1 MSNRLTFSLASLIF
15 LIAFGLVFGTTS
27 VMAHED
33 ATSATDTPREHPHP
47 LAQTLVTQSDADGT
61 TPGTEV
67 TAHYGHPTVTS
78 VMLKAGATVRD
89 NMAVITADDTNTA
102 DVNEHGLTLVVTFSQ
117 EVNTTDGSSLVV
129 TAADLIEA
137 GDFTVQVRN
146 AKGAIV
152 TGSPATVAGGGNVV
166 TRVTNNNMAFE
177 VPVTFDTTA
186 IPDGTA
192 DDPLE
197 YLTFYVQVGAGAAF
211 GLAMPAGINADIPGG
226 ASYKQA
232 TPSEFK
238 LVAALPTLTPTVMI
252 EAAADATVDGPF
264 VVTFTFSEPAPS
276 AFVAGDITVTG
287 GFVSAGPTQDTTNT
301 KMWTA
306 TITPGVGATAVMVS
320 VADKATG
327 DEESVTATTDST
339 DPTVTIAMGTQDGR
353 TLPIMITMADD
364 TALASDAAI
373 DAASDVTVTGGE
385 LGMLTRTGDVYSGDI
400 TINYDTAS
408 VMVTVAE
415 DAVADTSSNTSA
427 AASETFTVTAIPT
440 PTGAMLNAGEYIVVV
455 RDKANPPP
463 FGNLSPKLVSWS
475 EVSDEAEMPDLERL
489 FDVGGTIQLK
499 VTGATGL
506 QVVFSE
512 VMWAVDQGNVDNR
525 AAYLGEQWIELLNR
539 TSDKNFAISAI
550 KISSKEGRPAL
561 AQETDRIS
569 NVVGAG
575 ADWVLGKGQNGNSGA
590 TDGSGRVEFISMYRD
605 NEGKAGQQYE
615 AGHASASWTKS
626 TELYATNHRGTPG
639 QIERT
644 EVHVIGT
651 TNVPRSP
658 IIFNEIGHHSDP
670 RYEWIELRNVS
681 GGNVNLKNYEVTI
694 VTNKTTDNDFID
706 FTGADRNVPAGGIL
720 LVVKNDPTG
729 DPNHPLAAG
738 WNFGARNTWT
748 VAQPGQAHYVPGVN
762 ENSARYMVASSF
774 GDLPSTGEFVL
785 VLRNR
790 QDRNGSTANDN
801 IRDIAG
807 YHPDLKIDDGTRFTN
822 LWPLSNFHDAKAVQN
837 KFDQGTVHRRQH
849 AGVNGTDRSRRDRGG
864 NADDGAFR
872 DDGWSGIGYKRNA
885 DANAVNGG
893 TPGHPDSA
901 HARHNR
907 FDATTRS
914 SVIISEIMIDQGPRN
929 LPEWI
934 ELFNTSRTEAVSVH
948 NWRITI
954 TNHDR
959 DSADGGVGS
968 FAGDLSITVTLGNHV
983 IPPRQSY
990 LVVARSARNNTM
1002 LPKERIH
1009 PVNRRAGQLL
1019 LNPYGFQIKVDA
1031 YEKANVYH
1039 HVETIGNLGP
1049 APANDRRSNAQ
1060 SFEPISWMLPNTIG
1074 ANSSRI
1080 SLVRTSDTMG
1090 PVDGMTRGAW
1100 KLFDMSQQLGRTLDA
1115 TSYGHSSDQGSPG
1128 HNAGGVLPVELSTF
1142 RPQRLDDG
1150 SVAIRWITESEL
1162 DNAGFNILRSD
1173 TRDGQ
1178 FTKLNTQLIA
1188 GQGTT
1193 SERTA
1198 YEWKDTTAKPNVV
1211 YYYQIQDVSM
1221 DGDIATLRTNR
1232 LRGHVSPSGKATT
1245 TWGELKSLQ

>member
-1 MSNRLTFSLASLIF
+1 MSNRLTFSLASLIV
-15 LIAFGLVFGTTS
+15 LLAFAVMPA
-27 VMAHED
+27 MAHD
-33 ATSATDTPREHPHP
+33 VDPDTAGQQHTSGGADIGAHAHLPAPMVESIE
-47 LAQTLVTQSDADGT
+47 LVDHMTAAGSTVDGNNVMLVVDPTADPIVAADGT
-61 TPGTEV
+61 AAGLFTVKITFSDHLYTAIDGATRTPSTDVDLTV
-67 TAHYGHPTVTS
+67 TAAAESDPSDDLYATPDDGAVS
-78 VMLKAGATVRD
+78 VA
-89 NMAVITADDTNTA
+89 ITGVADDTTTTGVDESVQSKVFFATFTVGLDLFGGQSDDDSDLPIYVWVTVDAEAGFVPTGLVDGTTTYGTANTA
-102 DVNEHGLTLVVTFSQ
+102 SMREKFTIVDMFDDTLPEVTI
-117 EVNTTDGSSLVV
+117 
-129 TAADLIEA
+129 A
-137 GDFTVQVRN
+137 
-146 AKGAIV
+146 
-152 TGSPATVAGGGNVV
+152 
-166 TRVTNNNMAFE
+166 
-177 VPVTFDTTA
+177 VP
-186 IPDGTA
+186 
-192 DDPLE
+192 
-197 YLTFYVQVGAGAAF
+197 
-211 GLAMPAGINADIPGG
+211 
-226 ASYKQA
+226 
-232 TPSEFK
+232 
-238 LVAALPTLTPTVMI
+238 
-252 EAAADATVDGPF
+252 DATVDKKFTATLTFNKP
-264 VVTFTFSEPAPS
+264 VPMLEMADIMVTDG
-276 AFVAGDITVTG
+276 VAGTPMKGTPADGTV
-287 GFVSAGPTQDTTNT
+287 
-301 KMWTA
+301 WTVE
-306 TITPGVGATAVMVS
+306 ISPVVGATS
-320 VADKATG
+320 VEVGVAATIATG
-327 DEESVTATTDST
+327 MKETVTAESP
-339 DPTVTIAMGTQDGR
+339 PTVTIS
-353 TLPIMITMADD
+353 ADS
-364 TALASDAAI
+364 TA
-373 DAASDVTVTGGE
+373 TV
-385 LGMLTRTGDVYSGDI
+385 DKK
-400 TINYDTAS
+400 
-408 VMVTVAE
+408 
-415 DAVADTSSNTSA
+415 
-427 AASETFTVTAIPT
+427 FTVTLTFSEAVALAMADIMVMGGTAGTPMPATADATMDTMWTVEIT
-440 PTGAMLNAGEYIVVV
+440 PTAGATSVEVGVAASKATGMKETVTAKTPEDEMMLAAGKYLVVV
-455 RDKANPPP
+455 RDKANPPS

-475 EVSDEAEMPDLERL
+475 EVSDEAAMPDLERL

-525 AAYLGEQWIELLNR
+525 DMYLGEQWIELLNR

-658 IIFNEIGHHSDP
+658 IIFNEIGHHSNPD
-670 RYEWIELRNVS
+670 YEWIELRNVS

-729 DPNHPLAAG
+729 DPDHPLAAG

-907 FDATTRS
+907 FDTTTRS

-934 ELFNTSRTEAVSVH
+934 ELFNTSRTEAVSV
-948 NWRITI
+948 NGWRITI
-954 TNHDR
+954 TNHDK

-1009 PVNRRAGQLL
+1009 SANRRASQLL
-1019 LNPYGFQIKVDA
+1019 LNTYGFQIKVDA

-1074 ANSSRI
+1074 ANSTRI
-1080 SLVRTSDTMG
+1080 SLVRVSDSMG
-1090 PVDGMTRGAW
+1090 PVDGMTKSAW

-1115 TSYGHSSDQGSPG
+1115 TSYGHSSDQSSPG

-1142 RPQRLDDG
+1142 RPTRLDDG

-1198 YEWKDTTAKPNVV
+1198 YEFVDKTAKPNVV
-1211 YYYQIQDVSM
+1211 YYYQIQDVSI
-1221 DGDIATLRTNR
+1221 DGDIQVLKVTH
-1232 LRGHVSPSGKATT
+1232 LRGHVSPAGKAAT
-1245 TWGELKSLQ
+1245 TWGKLKALQ